1 MLNGGMAELR
11 DRLRHFM
18 ERAGLT
24 PQQFADRV
32 GVDVSAVSLW
42 VNGKSKP
49 KWERLPQI
57 LSALGVDG
65 PTFFGELQ
73 ESAPAP
79 DEAAS

>member
-1 MLNGGMAELR
+1 MLNGGMAELK

-18 ERAGLT
+18 ERAALT

-42 VNGKSKP
+42 VNGRAKP

-57 LSALGVDG
+57 LEALGVDG
-65 PTFFGELQ
+65 PTFFGDL
-73 ESAPAP
+73 AV
-79 DEAAS
+79 EADADKAAG